1 VRWRSV
7 QLLFVR
13 GSTLRGGL
21 LACAVAFVLPGR
33 RNIHPSFC
41 QERLTAACSELQL
54 YAMLYCTFDFNCLFF
69 EALDTVWIFFV
80 ALN

>member
-1 VRWRSV
+1 MRWRSV

-21 LACAVAFVLPGR
+21 LACAVAFVLHGR
-33 RNIHPSFC
+33 RNIHPS

-54 YAMLYCTFDFNCLFF
+54 YAVLYRTFDFNCLFF
-69 EALDTVWIFFV
+69 EALDKSLSGFF
-80 ALN
+80 LWR